1 MLNVPQTVAEV
12 VIAIVYTTVILTIVT
27 SKSKTFKNAFFKM
40 FVATGSTDVIS
51 LWAAMF
57 LRSNRELNLGPE
69 YQLIVLFAV
78 FVLSSTYISHIFGN
92 LLIAINRFSA
102 LCLMQRYDKIWSRKN
117 VRIVIAVQY
126 LVSFLAFIH
135 ILILSLPCVQNA
147 DGTCTFKG
155 VNKQADKISRCL
167 FSGFSFIYTV
177 VTLCVNLRMAFE
189 WYRIAWSGSK
199 PKVNEKGLILY
210 TVIVFFFTML
220 MCAQQ
225 ITCAI
230 GLFTSDDKLY
240 LLALMQFFWLNDVML
255 IIPPVSILL
264 LSSELRDN
272 VFNIFRR
279 RKTEQGVINVAM
291 FVSRTS
297 FSHRKI

>member
-51 LWAAMF
+51 IWAAMF
-57 LRSNRELNLGPE
+57 LRSNRELELGPE
-69 YQLIVLFAV
+69 YKLAVLLAV
-78 FVLSSTYISHIFGN
+78 YILSSTYISHIIGN

-117 VRIVIAVQY
+117 VRTTILVQY
-126 LVSFLAFIH
+126 LASFLVFIH
-135 ILILSLPCVQNA
+135 ILILSLICVQNA
-147 DGTCTFKG
+147 DGTCTFNGLSKR
-155 VNKQADKISRCL
+155 ADQISRCL
-167 FSGFSFIYTV
+167 FSGFSFIYAV
-177 VTLCVNLRMAFE
+177 VTLCVNVRMALE
-189 WYRIAWSGSK
+189 WYRISWSGSK
-199 PKVNEKGLILY
+199 PKVNEKGLLLY
-210 TVIVFFFTML
+210 TVVVFFFTTM

-230 GLFTSDDKLY
+230 GLFTSNDNLY
-240 LLALMQFFWLNDVML
+240 ILALKQFFWLNDVML

-272 VFNIFRR
+272 VFNIFRG
-279 RKTEQGVINVAM
+279 RKTEQGVFNVPM
-291 FVSRTS
+291 FVSRTY
-297 FSHRKI
+297 SHARS